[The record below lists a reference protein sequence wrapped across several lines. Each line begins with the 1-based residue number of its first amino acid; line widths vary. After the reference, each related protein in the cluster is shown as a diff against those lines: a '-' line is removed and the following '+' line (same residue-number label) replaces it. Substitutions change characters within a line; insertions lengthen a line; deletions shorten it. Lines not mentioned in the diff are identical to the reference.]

1 MDKNPFKL
9 NNLLKNPITKF
20 VITLN
25 EHSSDSEGEHEDQ
38 PPTAS
43 NVQRP
48 SGVRPI
54 NLTVQRKSTPSVP
67 AASQT
72 DAPDKVIAYKMQ
84 ASTIKSLVDKNGM
97 RIRLQETDQH
107 YNRLKKL
114 INKKNLN
121 VQQMKSRIVQS
132 QLKLRKQ
139 QAEVKKLHNLYLAA
153 SKEMKENMKEISTL
167 TNSLSTVQRG
177 IEGDKKLM
185 LALESKSRSIEAD
198 LKELGGPERSENP
211 QRKELPTAEPDD
223 PDSMSLASSDE
234 QLNLILEHNDTSFDR
249 QESLFVQPSGRKL
262 IEVTWSKEPAKQDS
276 LSSVPI
282 SRSTS
287 QFKTISTV
295 LNSQLVNS
303 LPTPSASQ
311 NSSNLITVPI
321 TYGLTSNLST
331 SVQPSS
337 STAKLDDNSISQMI
351 DLKLDYTRKTFKKT
365 PVKTA
370 GSAKKVALVNG
381 RSIQSPTIKKPL
393 NKKKN
398 ELLQKMLMIEER
410 NEKEEIER
418 AKKEEE
424 NKKKLLEQQKEKDI
438 SELRQ
443 MLKNKK
449 ILSNAIIS
457 LKKDIRN
464 QLKLN
469 DKLENYDLFVNGL
482 TLFLEHSLDKSFL
495 LDNLTIKID
504 NKLFDANLSNLSKP
518 KKAPSSAV
526 NHSNCSIYSNNLV
539 QSHGESAGQSEPIS
553 PSKDGS
559 VLESIRAY
567 RLSNNFEERYIK
579 RNGQD
584 FTMVLDSFFAN
595 KVNPYSAT
603 CNFDLN
609 GKCNDDNC
617 KAQHKGDFILDQRQK
632 IIDLLLYNPSIT
644 RYKGDVKT
652 KEDMNRL
659 LRHLNEFVDNLEK
672 KYSYNEMVKYLV
684 KLIRISAEGEDS
696 IIIKTKIQMQQTE
709 NTTINEYISNQ
720 QQTQQLKNGENTFPD
735 FVYNF
740 KIRDRDHVLT
750 YSKLLQ
756 TTKQL
761 DAEQTSEQYENKYKQ
776 RFFST
781 NDAEANLE
789 EYCEENPTDVKC
801 WIKLAYLQINSI
813 HCKTTHKKQ
822 QLQDAVKVVV
832 RALNANRKS
841 LELWRTY
848 LYMLINLWNY
858 TKKED
863 SFEKVEKQLQFICKK
878 IIEQYPSYQIWK
890 FYLSLSLNY
899 LNKEL
904 ISSEILDEI
913 QMNSIAYYDDENNRS
928 KELISNA
935 FLEMVLY
942 KANLY
947 SAINKHEKAR
957 TYLASVLSTS
967 IQPASVSEASE
978 FTKTLFDERH
988 SGLLEDRKKYQETAL
1003 LTNEDKVFLWLNYL
1017 YLMHHGRLPSEKF
1030 ELFKQSFS
1038 SLSDKKP
1045 FLITFNP
1052 LKKSGLEKLLGIL
1065 MEAIK
1070 DCFFNIDSSFM
1081 EYHQRAQ
1088 KQIKMQMQQQN
1099 LITCLPL
1106 FHNLANLFYSVGKK
1120 KAAHQVFSNI
1130 ATKENQILIPLLI
1143 NKAIF
1148 EERNNYDSEAFYTL
1162 GAF

>member
-9 NNLLKNPITKF
+9 NNLLKTPVTKF
-20 VITLN
+20 VISLN
-25 EHSSDSEGEHEDQ
+25 EHSSDSEDENE
-38 PPTAS
+38 PTA
-43 NVQRP
+43 VRRP
-48 SGVRPI
+48 PGSPRAT
-54 NLTVQRKSTPSVP
+54 TVKSTP
-67 AASQT
+67 QK

-84 ASTIKSLVDKNGM
+84 ASTVKSLVDKNSL

-107 YNRLKKL
+107 YNRIKKL

-121 VQQMKSRIVQS
+121 VQQMKSRIVQG

-153 SKEMKENMKEISTL
+153 SKQMKENMKEISTL

-185 LALESKSRSIEAD
+185 LALETKSRSIEAN
-198 LKELGGPERSENP
+198 LKELGGPSDSQP
-211 QRKELPTAEPDD
+211 AKELPTIEPD
-223 PDSMSLASSDE
+223 PDSMSLASSDD
-234 QLNLILEHNDTSFDR
+234 QPNLILEHNDTSVDR

-262 IEVTWSKEPAKQDS
+262 IEVSWPMLPRPAI
-276 LSSVPI
+276 LPTPAI
-282 SRSTS
+282 SRPLS
-287 QFKTISTV
+287 QIKIISTV
-295 LNSQLVNS
+295 LNNQLPINQ
-303 LPTPSASQ
+303 LPTIQPAGLPSQ
-311 NSSNLITVPI
+311 NPSNLITVPI
-321 TYGLTSNLST
+321 TYGLTSNPST
-331 SVQPSS
+331 SVQSS
-337 STAKLDDNSISQMI
+337 SSAAKMDENSISKII
-351 DLKLDYTRKTFKKT
+351 DLNLDYTRRTSSLKKT
-365 PVKTA
+365 PVKTVS
-370 GSAKKVALVNG
+370 SAKKITLVNG
-381 RSIQSPTIKKPL
+381 RSIQSPTIKKRPL
-393 NKKKN
+393 NRKKN

-418 AKKEEE
+418 AKKKEEE
-424 NKKKLLEQQKEKDI
+424 EKKKLEQQKEKDI

-449 ILSNAIIS
+449 ILSNAIIG
-457 LKKDIRN
+457 LKKDIRS

-504 NKLFDANLSNLSKP
+504 NKLFDATLNKSK
-518 KKAPSSAV
+518 KKPPSAV
-526 NHSNCSIYSNNLV
+526 GSSVYSNNLV
-539 QSHGESAGQSEPIS
+539 QSHGESNEAGDRPIS
-553 PSKDGS
+553 PSKEGS

-579 RNGQD
+579 PNGQD

-617 KAQHKGDFILDQRQK
+617 KAQHKNDFILDQRQK

-644 RYKGDVKT
+644 RYKGEVKT

-659 LRHLNEFVDNLEK
+659 LKHLNEFVDNLEK
-672 KYSYNEMVKYLV
+672 KYNYNEMVKYLV
-684 KLIRISAEGEDS
+684 KLIRISTENESEES
-696 IIIKTKIQMQQTE
+696 IITKTKIQMQQTE

-720 QQTQQLKNGENTFPD
+720 QQTQQVKNGENTFAD

-740 KIRDRDHVLT
+740 KIRDRDNVLT
-750 YSKLLQ
+750 YSKLIK

-761 DAEQTSEQYENKYKQ
+761 DAETSEEYENKYKQ

-781 NDAEANLE
+781 NDPEANLK
-789 EYCEENPTDVKC
+789 EYCAQNRSDVKC

-813 HCKTTHKKQ
+813 HCKSKHKKE
-822 QLQDAVKVVV
+822 QLQAAVKVVV
-832 RALNANRKS
+832 EALNTNRQS
-841 LELWRTY
+841 LVLWRTY
-848 LYMLINLWNY
+848 LFLLVNLWNY
-858 TKKED
+858 TKKN
-863 SFEKVEKQLQFICKK
+863 FEKVEKQLQFICKK

-890 FYLSLSLNY
+890 YYLSLSLNY

-913 QMNSIAYYDDENNRS
+913 QTNSIAFYDAENKCN

-947 SAINKHEKAR
+947 GAINKHEKAK

-967 IQPASVSEASE
+967 IQPASVSEVSE
-978 FTKTLFDERH
+978 FTKTLFDERPPNP
-988 SGLLEDRKKYQETAL
+988 LEDRKKYQETAL
-1003 LTNEDKVFLWLNYL
+1003 LTNEDKVFLWLSYL
-1017 YLMHHGRLPSEKF
+1017 YLTHHGRLPAEKF

-1038 SLSDKKP
+1038 GLADKKP
-1045 FLITFNP
+1045 FLVAFNP
-1052 LKKSGLEKLLGIL
+1052 MKKPALEKLLGIL

-1070 DCFFNIDSSFM
+1070 DCFFNIDSSLLD
-1081 EYHQRAQ
+1081 YHQRAQ

-1106 FHNLANLFYSVGKK
+1106 FHNLANLLHSVGKK
-1120 KAAHQVFSNI
+1120 KTAHQVFGNI

-1148 EERNNYDSEAFYTL
+1148 EERNNYESEAFYTL
-1162 GAF
+1162 GEYTGHWMA